1 MVQVLEEN
9 QTQTSEL
16 IIARLREAMELPED
30 LALPNMIQDEAV
42 RQLNEG
48 ITQELDSAL
57 LNMMEDN
64 LVVTNQ
70 KSHQIAS
77 DLKTVTQN
85 AYDSFM
91 ADPLCV
97 I

>member
-77 DLKTVTQN
+77 DLKIVTQK